1 MILLTT
7 IIMIVILTMLVLSLM
22 QAVFLYFKVSNQ
34 VVIKHEELYQL
45 EAVAFKLVL
54 EKQNPLHADCTL
66 TDTNPNQVVDMLL
79 HNGGCSLIDN
89 HRQYYYLIDNLGLQP
104 CLQIF
109 LSGKMYS
116 SHHWLISVATPPP
129 RQTVLQLRVA
139 DSARPMTCELSE
151 AHQISPGVLSWRY
164 LP

>member
-34 VVIKHEELYQL
+34 VVI

-116 SHHWLISVATPPP
+116 SHHWLLSVATPPP